1 LLGSNDAVDL
11 RKGCQSAPFPFSA
24 LWATQGAM
32 MNRAYA
38 FADWLGAPRGDNLL
52 LRLLGRFLIPSLG
65 FVRARI
71 DEINDAR
78 ISVRIPLRR
87 RTKNHLGSMYFAV
100 LAAGADTAA
109 GFLALH
115 HIRKVDPEVV
125 LIFKDFKAEF
135 LRRVDGD
142 ALFIC
147 EAGEAI
153 AAAVAE
159 AADSGERVNVKA
171 PLVCLI
177 RGQESRGPAAVF
189 ELTVSLKKKRS

>member
-1 LLGSNDAVDL
+1 
-11 RKGCQSAPFPFSA
+11 
-24 LWATQGAM
+24 M
-32 MNRAYA
+32 MDRAYA
-38 FADWLGAPRGDNLL
+38 FADWLGSPRGDNLL

-65 FVRARI
+65 FVGAKI
-71 DEINDAR
+71 DEINDQQ
-78 ISVRIPLRR
+78 IDVRIPLRR

-109 GFLALH
+109 GFLALR
-115 HIRKVDPEVV
+115 HIRKIDPDVV

-142 ALFIC
+142 ALFVC
-147 EAGEAI
+147 DAGEAI
-153 AAAVAE
+153 AGAVAE
-159 AADSGERVNVKA
+159 AASSGERVNVRA

-177 RGQESRGPAAVF
+177 SGQEDRGPAALF